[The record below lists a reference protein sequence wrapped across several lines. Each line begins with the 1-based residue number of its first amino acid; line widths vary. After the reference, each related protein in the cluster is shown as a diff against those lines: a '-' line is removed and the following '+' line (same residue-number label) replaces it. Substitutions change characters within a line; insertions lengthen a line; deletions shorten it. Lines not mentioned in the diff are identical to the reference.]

1 MEETPNSE
9 KVFKADLVIIA
20 AGFLGP
26 EKTLAEQFGIKKV
39 RLSCFY
45 PKLCSLVGFLGI
57 FCIMFLQ
64 DPRSNFATEKN
75 KFLTS
80 VPKVYAAGGEILH
93 HSFSSTFPSNPER
106 MSSVFLFIFSTP
118 AFGSSGTRFPNDLG
132 TRQFFFLSIFLTR
145 VFRAPGTRLSNDLG
159 TRRAFPAGS
168 IFSTRAFRTLGTRL
182 PGRHFLTIISK

>member
-93 HSFSSTFPSNPER
+93 HSFSSFCY
-106 MSSVFLFIFSTP
+106 
-118 AFGSSGTRFPNDLG
+118 FGHCAHLNFVN
-132 TRQFFFLSIFLTR
+132 FLSLFNF
-145 VFRAPGTRLSNDLG
+145 VFITYFYKCNVNSM
-159 TRRAFPAGS
+159 
-168 IFSTRAFRTLGTRL
+168 
-182 PGRHFLTIISK
+182 